1 MSDEL
6 REYKCPNC
14 GGILVF
20 DSSTQNLK
28 CPYCHSEFDVEM
40 MKAYDQDIA
49 ETVDKDPDWSAQP
62 DGQWSQSE
70 AANIREYV
78 CKSCGGDIITD
89 ETTAASS
96 CPYCGNPVVMVN
108 QFKGSL
114 RPDKV
119 IPFKFNK
126 QQAIERYR
134 KHVSD
139 KPLAPKAFKAEKHMQ
154 EIKGVYV
161 PFWMYDADVNARA
174 RFNATRTRSWS
185 DHDYDYTETRYYSV
199 FRDGS
204 ISFDNVPANGST
216 KMDTVMMESIEPFD
230 MSEAVDFN
238 MNYLAGYFADKFDI
252 TAEESGRKANQRI
265 RTSTVSAIQSTV
277 TGYSS
282 VMPAGMNLQLLKES
296 AKYCLL
302 PVWLLVTT
310 YNGKKYY
317 FAMNGQTGKLV
328 GDLPTDNGLFART
341 FLTIFAIVSVLM
353 FVASYLLKLF

>member
-6 REYKCPNC
+6 KQYKCPNC

-40 MKAYDQDIA
+40 MQSYDKDVA
-49 ETVDKDPDWSAQP
+49 ETTDNELSWTSKPQ
-62 DGQWSQSE
+62 GQWSQSE

-119 IPFKFNK
+119 IPFKFSK

-134 KHVSD
+134 KHLTD

-161 PFWMYDADVNARA
+161 PFWMYDADVTARA
-174 RFNATRTRSWS
+174 RFTATRVRSWS
-185 DHDYDYTETRYYSV
+185 DRDYNYTETRYYNV
-199 FRDGS
+199 FRGGD
-204 ISFDNVPANGST
+204 ISFDNVPANGSS
-216 KMDTVMMESIEPFD
+216 KMDTVLMESIEPFD
-230 MSEAVDFN
+230 MKQAVDFN
-238 MNYLAGYFADKFDI
+238 MDYLAGYFADKFDI
-252 TAEESGRKANQRI
+252 SAEESGRKANQRI
-265 RTSTVSAIQSTV
+265 RNSTASAIQSTV
-277 TGYSS
+277 SGYST
-282 VMPAGMNLQLLKES
+282 VTQAGMNMALVNES
-296 AKYCLL
+296 ASYCLL

-310 YNGKKYY
+310 YQGKKYY

-328 GDLPTDNGLFART
+328 GDLPTDTGLFARS
-341 FLTIFAIVSVLM
+341 FALIFALVTALV
-353 FVASYLLKLF
+353 FAASFLLKLF

>member
-14 GGILVF
+14 GGILAF

-28 CPYCHSEFDVEM
+28 CPFCHSEFDVEM
-40 MKAYDQDIA
+40 MKEYDQDLA
-49 ETVDKDPDWSAQP
+49 ETVDNDISWTAQP
-62 DGQWSQSE
+62 DGQWSQQE
-70 AANIREYV
+70 VQNIREYV

-89 ETTAASS
+89 ETTAATS

-126 QQAIERYR
+126 QQAIEQYR

-139 KPLAPKAFKAEKHMQ
+139 KPLAPKSFKAEKHMQ

-161 PFWMYDADVNARA
+161 PFWLYDADVNARA
-174 RFNATRTRSWS
+174 RYVATRERHWS
-185 DHDYDYTETRYYSV
+185 DRDYDYTETRYYNV

-216 KMDTVMMESIEPFD
+216 KMDTAMMESIEPFD
-230 MSEAVDFN
+230 MREAVDFN

-252 TAEESGRKANQRI
+252 TAEESGRKANERI
-265 RTSTVSAIQSTV
+265 RNTTASAIESTVS
-277 TGYSS
+277 GYSS
-282 VMPAGMNLQLLKES
+282 VRSQGMNMRLLSER

-310 YNGKKYY
+310 YQGQKYY
-317 FAMNGQTGKLV
+317 FAMNGQTGKLI
-328 GDLPTDNGLFART
+328 GDLPTDKSLYARSFAS
-341 FLTIFAIVSVLM
+341 IFAIVSALV
-353 FVASYLLKLF
+353 FVATYLLKLF